1 MSILSLAACPSLPG
15 FQNIIKEHMTFVN
28 EMTETAGKVNK
39 LFVVYHF
46 STLIKKEAT
55 HEPSIVATQNI
66 VLVEKPEPIQA
77 EDIEKANFFAEEAN
91 MFTSLLGYACYIRA
105 YHFQDAKLLSA
116 QRIYQECNSS
126 SEIKDKIQKLES
138 IFTDKCEFSF
148 LKSLQEA

>member
-1 MSILSLAACPSLPG
+1 MSILSAAACPSLPG

-28 EMTETAGKVNK
+28 DMTDTAGKVNK

-46 STLIKKEAT
+46 STIVKNEITQDA
-55 HEPSIVATQNI
+55 SIVAIQNI
-66 VLVEKPEPIQA
+66 VSVEKPEPIKA
-77 EDIEKANFFAEEAN
+77 EDIENANLFAEGES
-91 MFTSLLGYACYIRA
+91 MFSSLLGYACYIRA
-105 YHFQDAKLLSA
+105 YHFQDNRLLSA

-126 SEIKDKIQKLES
+126 LEIKDKIQKLES